1 MNGNLTFNDVLN
13 GSTFSEWF
21 ADQLSNFTPLNVVIA
36 LIVALAAGIVIALV
50 YKKTYRGVLYS
61 PSFTL
66 TLILLCLV
74 TTPVVMAIG
83 SNVALSMGMVGA
95 LSIVRF
101 RTAVKDPLDT
111 AYMFWAITMGILVGS
126 NAYVIAIVALLGI
139 AVILLAI
146 SYLRLRSPNGY
157 LLVVHYD
164 EEAQVDIENTLKRS
178 VRFYAFALV
187 EADGEEFHNAR
198 TEQFRF
204 LEQQGFD
211 VVEHRLTCAD
221 TLDETLR
228 YFEEK
233 IKTFEIPSDGLVAL
247 YDDQAAVE
255 EQLAANPPSGTEE

>member
-178 VRFYAFALV
+178 VRFYRLRSKTVTRSGAEMTV
-187 EADGEEFHNAR
+187 E
-198 TEQFRF
+198 
-204 LEQQGFD
+204 
-211 VVEHRLTCAD
+211 VRLDRRVNIVTD
-221 TLDETLR
+221 MLDINGVYDAT
-228 YFEEK
+228 
-233 IKTFEIPSDGLVAL
+233 LVAC
-247 YDDQAAVE
+247 Q
-255 EQLAANPPSGTEE
+255 TEAGA